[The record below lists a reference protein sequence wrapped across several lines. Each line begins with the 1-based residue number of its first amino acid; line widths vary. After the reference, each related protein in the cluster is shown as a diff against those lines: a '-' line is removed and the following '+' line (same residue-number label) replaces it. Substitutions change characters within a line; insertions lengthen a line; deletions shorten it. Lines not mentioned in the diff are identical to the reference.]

1 MIFVVGATEARFARP
16 VSEVIRLPS
25 NALLSWL
32 VSYHRQRRGADV
44 HRDPLK
50 GWHCSG
56 IMSQID
62 VLTPSDHSVR
72 ADQR

>member
-32 VSYHRQRRGADV
+32 ASYHRQRRGAMYIV
-44 HRDPLK
+44 IRSKAGAAL
-50 GWHCSG
+50 G
-56 IMSQID
+56 
-62 VLTPSDHSVR
+62 
-72 ADQR
+72 

>member
-25 NALLSWL
+25 NALLSSL
-32 VSYHRQRRGADV
+32 ASYHRQRRGMYIV
-44 HRDPLK
+44 IRSK
-50 GWHCSG
+50 GWRCSG